1 MLIKKKKK
9 KKIFCINYNTNFGP
23 SPDPDPWTSPCVRRV
38 GPRQKGH
45 EFSKVV
51 LISCF
56 IPT

>member
-9 KKIFCINYNTNFGP
+9 KFFCINYNTNFGP